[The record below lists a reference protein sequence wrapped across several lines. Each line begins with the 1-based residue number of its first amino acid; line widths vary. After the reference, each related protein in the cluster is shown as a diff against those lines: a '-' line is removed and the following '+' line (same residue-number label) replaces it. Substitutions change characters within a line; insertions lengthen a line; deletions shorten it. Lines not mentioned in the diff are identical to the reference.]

1 MCPES
6 TIIERVESLV
16 RHPDFAWSDGVMEAV
31 LDDLESRACAHQISP
46 EPYRKLRAMILRSP
60 HYARNN

>member
-31 LDDLESRACAHQISP
+31 LDDLVSRACAHQISP
-46 EPYRKLRAMILRSP
+46 ATYRRPRELIRRSP
-60 HYARNN
+60 HFVCNN